1 VLLIVDRLQDVVN
14 TLGHPTGDD
23 VLRQVGPRLRAALGP
38 YVLIARVGGGEFA
51 AAIPSRG
58 PDDPAPMEAARFM
71 HATMTEPFVVGDLHV
86 EPGGSVGFARAPD
99 QTRDP
104 DGLIRFAGVAATAAR
119 LSGADVV
126 AYSPAADPWTSRR
139 LRLAGSV
146 RGGIRNGEMTMLY
159 QPKVVLRTGRPAG
172 AEALVRWHHP
182 ELGLVAPVE
191 FIGLAEQTG
200 AIRPL
205 TRWVVEQAAA
215 CSARLARA
223 GTPTRISANVSAL
236 DLGDPEF
243 ATEIEGVLAA
253 TGVAPSGFELEITE
267 TLLLADPTAARGT
280 LTALRKMGISLSID
294 DFGTGYC
301 SLGYLRDL
309 PVDIIKIDKGF
320 VAGGPG
326 PVHDPAITRSIIEL
340 GHNLGLEVLA
350 EGVASSA
357 TERVLRDLG
366 CDIGQGELYGNPM
379 DEGAFSGW
387 LQRALARE
395 PA

>member
-1 VLLIVDRLQDVVN
+1 
-14 TLGHPTGDD
+14 
-23 VLRQVGPRLRAALGP
+23 
-38 YVLIARVGGGEFA
+38 
-51 AAIPSRG
+51 
-58 PDDPAPMEAARFM
+58 
-71 HATMTEPFVVGDLHV
+71 
-86 EPGGSVGFARAPD
+86 
-99 QTRDP
+99 
-104 DGLIRFAGVAATAAR
+104 
-119 LSGADVV
+119 
-126 AYSPAADPWTSRR
+126 
-139 LRLAGSV
+139 
-146 RGGIRNGEMTMLY
+146 
-159 QPKVVLRTGRPAG
+159 
-172 AEALVRWHHP
+172 
-182 ELGLVAPVE
+182 
-191 FIGLAEQTG
+191 
-200 AIRPL
+200 
-205 TRWVVEQAAA
+205 
-215 CSARLARA
+215 
-223 GTPTRISANVSAL
+223 
-236 DLGDPEF
+236 
-243 ATEIEGVLAA
+243 
-253 TGVAPSGFELEITE
+253 
-267 TLLLADPTAARGT
+267 
-280 LTALRKMGISLSID
+280 MGISLSID